1 MPAELR
7 STSEGRTMV
16 LTLSNPEHRNAMGPE
31 IYAAGIEAL
40 GVAESAAEVR
50 SVVITGAGAHFSGG
64 GQLQRLQATR
74 RLPADEQ
81 TEGIDGLHTWIEA
94 IRTFPKPVI
103 AAVEGA
109 CAGGAFSLALACDF
123 VVAAEDAVFV
133 MAHTHI
139 GLSCDGGA
147 SWSLMRSLPRQVAA
161 ELLMAGERFDAQRL
175 HTLGV
180 VNRVTA
186 PGAAFDQALQ
196 LAERLNAK
204 APNALASFKELMN
217 EATENSL
224 PQQLARERHHFVK
237 NLNHANAGLGIE
249 AMLARTRPA
258 FE

>member
-7 STSEGRTMV
+7 STSEGQTMV
-16 LTLSNPEHRNAMGPE
+16 LTLSNPEHRNAMGPA

-40 GVAESAAEVR
+40 GVAENLPEVR
-50 SVVITGAGAHFSGG
+50 SVVITGAGPDFSAG
-64 GQLQRLQATR
+64 GQLQRLQAAR
-74 RLPADEQ
+74 RLPPDEQ
-81 TEGIDGLHTWIEA
+81 AEGIDGLHSWIEA

-133 MAHTHI
+133 MAYTHI
-139 GLSCDGGA
+139 GLSSDGGA
-147 SWSLMRSLPRQVAA
+147 SWSLMQSLPRQAVA
-161 ELLMAGERFDAQRL
+161 ELLMAGERQGAPRL
-175 HTLGV
+175 HTLGL

-186 PGAAFDQALQ
+186 PGAALGEALQ

-204 APNALASFKELMN
+204 APNALASFKELMD
-217 EATENSL
+217 EAPAHTF
-224 PQQLARERHHFVK
+224 PQQLARERHHFIR
-237 NLNHANAGLGIE
+237 NLNHANAGIGID
-249 AMLARTRPA
+249 ALLAKRKPE